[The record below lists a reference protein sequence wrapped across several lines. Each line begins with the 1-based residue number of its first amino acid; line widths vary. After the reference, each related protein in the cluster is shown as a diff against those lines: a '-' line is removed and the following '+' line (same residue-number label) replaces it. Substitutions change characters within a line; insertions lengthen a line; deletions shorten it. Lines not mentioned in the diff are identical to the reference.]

1 MKHQN
6 GILILIFSFI
16 FVEKD
21 VMSLKPKCTV
31 DQVLLGSGPFA
42 NENVKINVQARRQ
55 KRLQA
60 SLPDIC
66 DDGTIAAKRCSDH
79 EKSFFKN
86 FRTINGECNNLEN
99 PLLGSSFSKL
109 SRLLPPEHSK
119 FNKTTYFIKPDKPGK
134 FRKIPY
140 AKYARAFFYCILKA
154 FSCFFNIKFNQY
166 FQRKKI
172 TC

>member
-6 GILILIFSFI
+6 GKLILIFWCVLF
-16 FVEKD
+16 EKD

-134 FRKIPY
+134 FREIQYP
-140 AKYARAFFYCILKA
+140 KYATALQC
-154 FSCFFNIKFNQY
+154 
-166 FQRKKI
+166 
-172 TC
+172 

>member
-6 GILILIFSFI
+6 GVFILIFSCI

-31 DQVLLGSGPFA
+31 DKVLQGSGPFA

-60 SLPDIC
+60 TLPDIC
-66 DDGTIAAKRCSDH
+66 DDGTIATKRCSDL
-79 EKSFFKN
+79 EKSFYKN
-86 FRTINGECNNLEN
+86 FRTINGQCNNLEN

-109 SRLLPPEHSK
+109 SRLLPPEHKK
-119 FNKTTYFIKPDKPGK
+119 FNRTTYFMKPDKPGK
-134 FRKIPY
+134 FREIPY
-140 AKYARAFFYCILKA
+140 PKYVNAKINA
-154 FSCFFNIKFNQY
+154 FSCFFNV
-166 FQRKKI
+166 
-172 TC
+172 